1 MRKLAHLA
9 MCNAM
14 LLKDNRGICSTVKK
28 GQLERH
34 KDICPKFVELQ
45 SLGKNAWHLPLCNA
59 GEGPDVELPGG
70 VQHSTSTALD
80 GEGLAQRRAAYAQ
93 QMGPQALNSLIQKV
107 HTAYEQV
114 NT

>member
-1 MRKLAHLA
+1 M
-9 MCNAM
+9 
-14 LLKDNRGICSTVKK
+14 KK

-45 SLGKNAWHLPLCNA
+45 SLGMEAWHVPLCNA

-70 VQHSTSTALD
+70 VQHSTSAALD

-93 QMGPQALNSLIQKV
+93 QMGSQALNSLIQKV
-107 HTAYEQV
+107 HTAYGQV